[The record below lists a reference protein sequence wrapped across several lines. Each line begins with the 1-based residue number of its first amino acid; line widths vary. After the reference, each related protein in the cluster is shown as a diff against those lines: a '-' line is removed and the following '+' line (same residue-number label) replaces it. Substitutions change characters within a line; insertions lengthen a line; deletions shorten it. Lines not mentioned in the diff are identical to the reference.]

1 MLIQEDM
8 DSDPKSLG
16 EMLRKERAS
25 PSLQPVSENFY
36 SELKGIVKDAEERY
50 PPFSR
55 EIENLRNLA
64 EDIFNSREKKL
75 VLLAVS
81 YARSDEDVSDVV
93 NATPAEKEFF
103 ENLVAM
109 LKTRRS
115 DFQSQGAAK
124 EKEHRKKTKKSSS
137 TKGAGT
143 TKSVVKT
150 GGADIITLRILEDL
164 PPIVGSDKKT
174 YGPFKTEDVV
184 ALPEKNAK
192 VFLKHKYGELI
203 EITV

>member
-1 MLIQEDM
+1 ME
-8 DSDPKSLG
+8 SDPKSLG
-16 EMLRKERAS
+16 ELLRKERAS
-25 PSLQPVSENFY
+25 PSLQPVSDTFY
-36 SELKGIVKDAEERY
+36 SELKGIVKDAEEKY
-50 PPFSR
+50 HPFSR

-64 EDIFNSREKKL
+64 SDIYSSREKKL

-81 YARSDEDVSDVV
+81 YARSEEEGDDVV

-109 LKTRRS
+109 LKGRRS
-115 DFQSQGAAK
+115 DFQSQGSAK
-124 EKEHRKKTKKSSS
+124 EKRRGKEVKPPSDSKEAEGNKPAVKSSS
-137 TKGAGT
+137 SG
-143 TKSVVKT
+143 
-150 GGADIITLRILEDL
+150 IITLRILEDL

-174 YGPFKTEDVV
+174 YGPFKTEDIV

-203 EITV
+203 EIRT

>member
-1 MLIQEDM
+1 M

-36 SELKGIVKDAEERY
+36 SELKEIVRDAEERY

-64 EDIFNSREKKL
+64 GDIYSSREKKL

-81 YARSDEDVSDVV
+81 YARSDEDASDVV

-109 LKTRRS
+109 LKNRRS
-115 DFQSQGAAK
+115 DFQSQGEAK
-124 EKEHRKKTKKSSS
+124 EKQHRKKTKKSSP
-137 TKGAGT
+137 TKEADS
-143 TKSVVKT
+143 KKPVVKT
-150 GGADIITLRILEDL
+150 GGSGIITLRILEDL

-203 EITV
+203 EIRT

>member
-1 MLIQEDM
+1 M

-36 SELKGIVKDAEERY
+36 SELKGMVRDAEERY

-103 ENLVAM
+103 ENLVSM
-109 LKTRRS
+109 LK
-115 DFQSQGAAK
+115 
-124 EKEHRKKTKKSSS
+124 
-137 TKGAGT
+137 
-143 TKSVVKT
+143 
-150 GGADIITLRILEDL
+150 
-164 PPIVGSDKKT
+164 
-174 YGPFKTEDVV
+174 
-184 ALPEKNAK
+184 
-192 VFLKHKYGELI
+192 
-203 EITV
+203 